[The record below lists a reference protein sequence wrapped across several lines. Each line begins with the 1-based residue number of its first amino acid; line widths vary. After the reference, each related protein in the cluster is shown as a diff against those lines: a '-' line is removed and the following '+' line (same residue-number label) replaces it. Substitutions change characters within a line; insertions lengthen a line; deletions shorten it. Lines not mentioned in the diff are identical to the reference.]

1 MQVAISLMDAAIF
14 NEALW
19 DMIVHVFNVIILF
32 LGAKLPTAVLSGI
45 TSNMTMI
52 WLSTHM
58 N

>member
-1 MQVAISLMDAAIF
+1 MQVAISLMAAAIF

-32 LGAKLPTAVLSGI
+32 LGAKLPTVVLSGI